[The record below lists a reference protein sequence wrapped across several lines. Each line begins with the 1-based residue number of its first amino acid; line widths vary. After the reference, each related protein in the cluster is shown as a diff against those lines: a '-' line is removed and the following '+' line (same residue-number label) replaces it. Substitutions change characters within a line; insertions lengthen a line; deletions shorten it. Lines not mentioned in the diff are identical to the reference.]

1 MIYSTLRSASVG
13 RTISESE
20 FQTELNLTRP
30 SRGASST
37 KTTVGQSVINAAPRL
52 AEVMSSEVY
61 EVEGVEH
68 LSPELQTKALLHP
81 PVLGQREID
90 VLDAG
95 CSDVTTFH
103 IAERARGRCRER
115 RPVDEQGAIAGVVD
129 VNLSVRNNIGTLRGR
144 VAQTSSICSQNDVHG
159 RATIVR
165 GNGVK
170 LPVTENVAKQGA
182 AFLK

>member
-1 MIYSTLRSASVG
+1 MIYSTLRSAFVG

-20 FQTELNLTRP
+20 FQTELNFTRA

-37 KTTVGQSVINAAPRL
+37 ETTVGQSVVNAAPRD

-68 LSPELQTKALLHP
+68 FSPKLQTKALLHP
-81 PVLGQREID
+81 PVLSQREID

-95 CSDVTTFH
+95 SSYITTLKV
-103 IAERARGRCRER
+103 AEGAQRRWRER
-115 RPVDEQGAIAGVVD
+115 VPVDKQGAIAGVVD
-129 VNLSVRNNIGTLRGR
+129 VNLSARNQIGTLRGR
-144 VAQTSSICSQNDVHG
+144 VAETGSICSQNDVQR

-165 GNGVK
+165 GNRVE
-170 LPVTENVAKQGA
+170 LPVTKDIAKQGA
-182 AFLK
+182 AFLE